1 MDEIAVNKCFFIG
14 FERTADVLKVTP
26 EGDEGDAEIVGIF
39 IACLNELSDRWNMT
53 EREAMSRVATII
65 PKD

>member
-1 MDEIAVNKCFFIG
+1 MDEIAVNKCFFYG
-14 FERTADVLKVTP
+14 FERTNDVLTVTP

-65 PKD
+65 PRD